1 MKHETSGAGVQTG
14 LSSQEKFDVQKS
26 PRPET
31 NEKEQRPLAD
41 KTPISSDRGT
51 FPTK

>member
-1 MKHETSGAGVQTG
+1 MKSETSGASVQTG
-14 LSSQEKFDVQKS
+14 LSSQQKFDVQKS

-41 KTPISSDRGT
+41 KAPISSDRGT

>member
-1 MKHETSGAGVQTG
+1 MQEESKGMAEKG
-14 LSSQEKFDVQKS
+14 LSEQSKFDVKKS

-31 NEKEQRPLAD
+31 SEETQRPLAD
-41 KTPISSDRGT
+41 KASIKSDRGT